1 VNLHVADSGG
11 LKSKLNFHI
20 FGHGMAKLI
29 FYDGVYET
37 GSKVLVEDKTSVFI
51 HFEKSFIF
59 LACAP
64 GTGVQTMA
72 AWSAFKKRVS
82 FCYQLEVNSSLWSLK
97 PWRERSIF

>member
-1 VNLHVADSGG
+1 MNLHVADSSG

-20 FGHGMAKLI
+20 FGHDMAKL
-29 FYDGVYET
+29 FFMTEYTRQVG
-37 GSKVLVEDKTSVFI
+37 KVLVEDKTSVFI

-72 AWSAFKKRVS
+72 ARSAFKKRVP
-82 FCYQLEVNSSLWSLK
+82 FCYQLEVN
-97 PWRERSIF
+97 